1 MRTARVIAL
10 IGLLLFPHL
19 ASAVT
24 AESILNQL
32 EVNYKNINSLTCT
45 VNEVVSGSW
54 GQVESNYN
62 IKLRMPDNLRADLTD
77 GLLVITA
84 QGGEVMAYYPKPN
97 KAYLYT
103 LNNFQGSEAVDILFN
118 FLDEYFNAEY
128 LGISDG
134 MHKVKLSAKKQ
145 ESSPYQ
151 EIYLWASQDCYIN
164 RLNLDDGHG
173 LIINYSVSDQVLNP
187 TLSDAEF
194 VYTPPADCLY
204 LEGGP
209 IKFK

>member
-1 MRTARVIAL
+1 
-10 IGLLLFPHL
+10 
-19 ASAVT
+19 
-24 AESILNQL
+24 
-32 EVNYKNINSLTCT
+32 
-45 VNEVVSGSW
+45 
-54 GQVESNYN
+54 
-62 IKLRMPDNLRADLTD
+62 
-77 GLLVITA
+77 
-84 QGGEVMAYYPKPN
+84 MAYYLKPN

-103 LNNFQGSEAVDILFN
+103 LDNFQGSEAVEILFS
-118 FLDEYFNAEY
+118 FLYESFDAEY

-145 ESSPYQ
+145 DSSPYQ
-151 EIYLWASQDCYIN
+151 EIYLWASQDYYIR

-173 LIINYSVSDQVLNP
+173 TIINFSVSDQVLNP